1 MEKVNEMKYKKATMN
16 TSAGRRAILNGLPV
30 VPVVRHEIRQEKP
43 RLRRS
48 KHYEIRIC
56 YEIYDENGDYED
68 SELLDIMEVADFKK
82 YTLSGL
88 LESLEKNQHLIL
100 QLSERFYERH
110 FSDEQWEFI
119 DDDLHSWYSEG
130 EGFDDMSQS
139 GLPKNIVKQLN
150 NWEKKGE

>member
-1 MEKVNEMKYKKATMN
+1 MSE
-16 TSAGRRAILNGLPV
+16 
-30 VPVVRHEIRQEKP
+30 QP
-43 RLRRS
+43 RLRRA
-48 KHYEIRIC
+48 KYYEIRIC

-68 SELLDIMEVADFKK
+68 SELIDMIEVADFKK

-100 QLSERFYERH
+100 EISERFYERH

-130 EGFDDMSQS
+130 EFGDAVSQS
-139 GLPKNIVKQLN
+139 LPKYIVKQLDS
-150 NWEKKGE
+150 WKQKQTKEGE